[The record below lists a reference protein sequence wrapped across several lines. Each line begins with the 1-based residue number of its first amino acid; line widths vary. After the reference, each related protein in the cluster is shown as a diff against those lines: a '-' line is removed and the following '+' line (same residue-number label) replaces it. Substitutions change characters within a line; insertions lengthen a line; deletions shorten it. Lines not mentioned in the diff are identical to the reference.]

1 MRLPLVLA
9 GAACLASAI
18 VIGPWPEDRAAMG
31 RLQRLA
37 GPLGSVA
44 ASTQWMRF
52 TLATRSDDGERAL
65 GIGRSALGM
74 DPLAPDGWQLLAHHL
89 VFERGSDAESAG
101 TRGRRVWIEAGLD
114 LLEQGAA
121 ASREPG
127 VLLYD
132 LGLVAMYLGTL
143 PPGER
148 PWDGCQA
155 QLVTRAVRAFEGAR
169 EAGHRG
175 APRALADALETA
187 AALGIAAE
195 GRGTEEPR

>member
-18 VIGPWPEDRAAMG
+18 VIGPWPEDRTAMG

-52 TLATRSDDGERAL
+52 TLANRSDDGERAL

-114 LLEQGAA
+114 LLEQGAT

-127 VLLYD
+127 VTARASRRQFRIAFCQELLRIGRFWVSLRVCID
-132 LGLVAMYLGTL
+132 C
-143 PPGER
+143 E
-148 PWDGCQA
+148 
-155 QLVTRAVRAFEGAR
+155 AF
-169 EAGHRG
+169 
-175 APRALADALETA
+175 
-187 AALGIAAE
+187 
-195 GRGTEEPR
+195 

>member
-1 MRLPLVLA
+1 MRLHLLLA

-52 TLATRSDDGERAL
+52 TLATRSGDGERAL

-101 TRGRRVWIEAGLD
+101 RRGRRAWIEAGLD
-114 LLEQGAA
+114 LLEQGAN

-132 LGLVAMYLGTL
+132 LGLVAMYLGTV
-143 PPGER
+143 PPAER
-148 PWDGCQA
+148 PWEGCQP
-155 QLVTRAVRAFEGAR
+155 QLVARAVTAFEGAH
-169 EAGHRG
+169 EAGHR
-175 APRALADALETA
+175 AAQRALGDALETA
-187 AALGIAAE
+187 AALEIAAD
-195 GRGTEEPR
+195 GRGPKESR

>member
-1 MRLPLVLA
+1 MRLLLSA
-9 GAACLASAI
+9 GAAFLAAAA
-18 VIGPWPEDRAAMG
+18 VLGPRPEDRAAMG

-52 TLATRSDDGERAL
+52 TLATRSGDGERAL
-65 GIGRSALGM
+65 GVGRSALGM

-101 TRGRRVWIEAGLD
+101 PRGRRVWIEAGLD
-114 LLEQGAA
+114 LLEQGAT

-148 PWDGCQA
+148 PWRGCQPR
-155 QLVTRAVRAFEGAR
+155 LVARAVRAFEGAR
-169 EAGHRG
+169 EAGHRA

-187 AALGIAAE
+187 AALGLEAE
-195 GRGTEEPR
+195 GRGPTGSR